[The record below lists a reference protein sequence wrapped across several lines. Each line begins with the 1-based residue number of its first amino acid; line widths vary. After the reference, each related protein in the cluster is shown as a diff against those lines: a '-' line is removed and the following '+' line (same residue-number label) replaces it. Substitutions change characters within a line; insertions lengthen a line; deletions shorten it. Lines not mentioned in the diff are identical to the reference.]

1 MENLLL
7 LATEAAENGGN
18 GFGLNLDLFDTNLI
32 NLTIII
38 TLLVVVGRKV
48 VGGILSERQAK
59 IESAITDAEQ
69 RKKTAASA
77 LAEQQ
82 QKLAQAQAD
91 AVKML
96 EDAEKRA
103 EKAKQ
108 AILTKADEDIAQ
120 LKAAADADM
129 GAQQDKVIAELRQRV
144 TELALADVSRQLS
157 SGVDD
162 ATQQRLIDNSIA
174 MLGG

>member
-7 LATEAAENGGN
+7 LATEAAEHGEQ

-38 TLLVVVGRKV
+38 ILLVVVGRKV

-59 IESAITDAEQ
+59 IESAIKDAEQ
-69 RKKTAASA
+69 RKQSAAAS

-82 QKLAQAQAD
+82 QKLAQAQVD
-91 AVKML
+91 AATIRS
-96 EDAEKRA
+96 DAEKRA
-103 EKAKQ
+103 ESFKQ
-108 AILTKADEDIAQ
+108 AILAKADTDIEK
-120 LKAAADADM
+120 LRETAAADM
-129 GAQQDKVIAELRQRV
+129 SSQQDRAIAELRQRV
-144 TELALADVSRQLS
+144 IELALSNVERQLS
-157 SGVDD
+157 QGVDES
-162 ATQQRLIDNSIA
+162 TQQRLIDQSIA

>member
-7 LATEAAENGGN
+7 LATEAAENGGT
-18 GFGLNLDLFDTNLI
+18 GFGLNLDLFETNLI
-32 NLTIII
+32 NLSIII

-59 IESAITDAEQ
+59 IEAAITEAEQ

-108 AILTKADEDIAQ
+108 TILAKADEDIVQ
-120 LKAAADADM
+120 LKAAADADL
-129 GAQQDKVIAELRQRV
+129 GTQQDKVIAELRQRV
-144 TELALADVSRQLS
+144 TELALADVNRQLS
-157 SGVDD
+157 EGVDD

>member
-7 LATEAAENGGN
+7 LATEAAEHGEH
-18 GFGLNLDLFDTNLI
+18 GFGLNLDLFETNLI
-32 NLTIII
+32 NLSIII

-59 IESAITDAEQ
+59 IEAAIKDAEQ
-69 RKKTAASA
+69 RKQSAVSA

-82 QKLAQAQAD
+82 QKLAQAKAD
-91 AVKML
+91 AKTIL
-96 EDAEKRA
+96 ANAQERA
-103 EKAKQ
+103 EKSKQ
-108 AILTKADEDIAQ
+108 AILAKADADVAQ

-129 GAQQDKVIAELRQRV
+129 GAQQEKAIAELRQRV

-157 SGVDD
+157 QGVDD